1 MATGLAGNPGGL
13 ANWARSKGR
22 RVARIL
28 IPPGAMRL
36 AQPALLAALLTA
48 TAAACAGSD
57 APADPDDDVV
67 VPDGKEDSYRSPTA
81 MEFLARAE
89 ATVTLPASAATLG
102 DAERLAQ
109 AQELVSA
116 KLLQIGWFLNLWVA
130 DKEPEDA
137 NKGYGGFHA
146 MARNSSVKNLGV
158 TAVDKV
164 TYKFNFEATVAAQ
177 NAFLS
182 LIGGTSAGGGRLVDL
197 KMGKLSNQQLLAG
210 GWQGG
215 YDVHGWDP
223 SKVAPE
229 QLEILPI
236 TITAAPRSSNAYL
249 DYKRLYADGKLE
261 VGAQFGWDYNAS
273 RQDLANA
280 EQLYDELLDLGFA
293 SPVASFKE
301 LGLDSPPLTRRGT
314 YAGKPVEIT
323 VKLVHPG
330 MVASPA
336 ADAAKLRAALLDNL
350 KTKEVVLFNGHAGV
364 SGRLLPADFRS
375 TSAGNILPTEYP
387 TLDLYDGYQIFLIE
401 GCQTYARFTDGFRQ
415 NPKKRGPNGELVNM
429 DIVTSTSYTWTTQG
443 AEAMEAI
450 LWPLV
455 GASATR
461 NIKPVTWDDVLA
473 KMNAAPSTTA
483 FMGVNGIDN
492 DPHAHPYARPEN
504 LGKACT
510 TSTACGGEGNRCV
523 ASGAQKV
530 CATSCLDDAGCPS
543 THRCAS
549 TASGGALNGRVCVA
563 R

>member
-1 MATGLAGNPGGL
+1 
-13 ANWARSKGR
+13 
-22 RVARIL
+22 
-28 IPPGAMRL
+28 MRL
-36 AQPALLAALLTA
+36 IQPFLLTALLAA
-48 TAAACAGSD
+48 AASTVACGGD
-57 APADPDDDVV
+57 DPADLDDDAV

-81 MEFLARAE
+81 QEFSAKADAL
-89 ATVTLPASAATLG
+89 VTLPASAANLG

-137 NKGYGGFHA
+137 NKTYGGFHA
-146 MARNSSVKNLGV
+146 MARNASVRSLGI
-158 TAVDKV
+158 TAVDKL
-164 TYKFNFEATVAAQ
+164 TYRFNFEATIAAQ

-182 LIGGTSAGGGRLVDL
+182 LVGGTSVGGAKRVDL
-197 KMGKLSNQQLLAG
+197 QMGKLSNDQLLAG

-215 YDVHGWDP
+215 FDVHSWDP
-223 SKVAPE
+223 TKLAATD
-229 QLEILPI
+229 LEALPL
-236 TITAAPRSSNAYL
+236 TIAAAPRSSNAYL

-261 VGAQFGWDYNAS
+261 VGAQFGWDYNAG

-280 EQLYDELLDLGFA
+280 EQLYDELVAIGFA
-293 SPVASFKE
+293 SPVGAFKE
-301 LGLDSPPLTRRGT
+301 LTLDSAPLTR
-314 YAGKPVEIT
+314 AGIYDGRPVQIS

-336 ADAAKLRAALLDNL
+336 ADALKLRAALLDLL

-387 TLDLYDGYQIFLIE
+387 TLALRAGYQILLIE

-415 NPKKRGPNGELVNM
+415 NPAKRGPNGELVDM

-443 AEAMEAI
+443 AESMEAI

-455 GASATR
+455 GTDGGK
-461 NIKPVTWDDVLA
+461 NIKPVTWDDVLRT
-473 KMNAAPSTTA
+473 MNAAPSETA
-483 FMGVNGIDN
+483 FMGVNGIDG
-492 DPHAHPYARPEN
+492 DPHGHPYGRTAL
-504 LGKACT
+504 LGKSCSSSAT
-510 TSTACGGEGNRCV
+510 CGGEGNRCLK
-523 ASGAQKV
+523 SGTKKV
-530 CATSCLDDAGCPS
+530 CATTCLDDAGCPS
-543 THRCAS
+543 DFRCAA
-549 TASGGALNGRVCVA
+549 TATGTAITGRACVA